1 MSQINQFTKMLFY
14 LRQGDSQRSGN
25 DFHIVHLCDSASPQ
39 LATSIA
45 AMMERLTTE
54 QRRALALLTSAGR
67 DGMTQSLLTTL
78 GFDASVIAGL
88 VNEGLATQTLSRGR
102 ADGNTDFV
110 RIRIKA
116 AGRRAIKG

>member
-1 MSQINQFTKMLFY
+1 
-14 LRQGDSQRSGN
+14 
-25 DFHIVHLCDSASPQ
+25 
-39 LATSIA
+39 
-45 AMMERLTTE
+45 MMERLTTE

-116 AGRRAIKG
+116 AGRRAARRLIELGPGTRRCGRRWIPA

>member
-1 MSQINQFTKMLFY
+1 MTRNEAETIFTLFIY
-14 LRQGDSQRSGN
+14 VTALRHNWR
-25 DFHIVHLCDSASPQ
+25 LR
-39 LATSIA
+39 IA